1 MHTADRLIKVLYLY
15 TFNHQFMKRY
25 LILFFLLLPVALMA
39 QKITVEEYIETYKD
53 IAMKEMKDHKIPAS
67 ITLAQGIIESGAG
80 NSALAREA
88 KNHFGIKCH
97 KGWTGKTY
105 TMDDD
110 EKDECF
116 RKYKKAEDSYRDHS
130 EFLTSRPRYADLFKL
145 DIMDY
150 EGWAKGLKA
159 AGYATSPTYATA
171 LINRIKMNKL
181 YLYDQLAMGK
191 ITEKQLKK
199 LMNGEEEPSSKKGEP
214 KKGEA
219 KKVPVVSTELEL
231 AYSPVDRSV
240 FELVDMT
247 AEKRFIYENN
257 GVRFVYAKEGET
269 PESLSKEF
277 GIKQKKLC
285 KYNLITRPEEAIFHS
300 GDVVYLEQLRK
311 RNWKAK
317 RHFVEEGETV
327 RDIALRYAVRPETIV
342 KRNKLD
348 EGVPLQVGQKIRLR

>member
-1 MHTADRLIKVLYLY
+1 MP
-15 TFNHQFMKRY
+15 KRF
-25 LILFFLLLPVALMA
+25 ILLLLFAPLALMA
-39 QKITVEEYIETYKD
+39 QKISVEDYIDTYKD
-53 IAMKEMKDHKIPAS
+53 IAMEEMRKHKIPAS

-97 KGWTGKTY
+97 KGWEGKTY

-110 EKDECF
+110 AKDECF

-181 YLYDQLAMGK
+181 YLYDQLAMGL
-191 ITEKQLKK
+191 ITEKQFKK
-199 LMNGEEEPSSKKGEP
+199 LMNGEETPTEQPTKKEDP
-214 KKGEA
+214 KP
-219 KKVPVVSTELEL
+219 VQVVSTELEL
-231 AYSPVDRSV
+231 AYSPKDRSV

-247 AEKRFIYENN
+247 EDKRFIYENN
-257 GVRFVYAKEGET
+257 HVRFVFAKEGET
-269 PESLSKEF
+269 PESIAKEF
-277 GIKQKKLC
+277 GIKLKKLC
-285 KYNLITRPEEAIFHS
+285 KYNLITRPEEALFHS
-300 GDVVYLEQLRK
+300 GDIIYLDQLRK

-317 RHFVEEGETV
+317 KHFVEEGETV
-327 RDIALRYAVRPETIV
+327 RDIALRYAVRPEKIL
-342 KRNKLD
+342 KRNDLQ
-348 EGVPLQVGQKIRLR
+348 EGAVLEVGQKIKLR

>member
-1 MHTADRLIKVLYLY
+1 MT
-15 TFNHQFMKRY
+15 KR
-25 LILFFLLLPVALMA
+25 ILLLLLLVPLALSA
-39 QKITVEEYIETYKD
+39 QKTTVEEYIETYKE
-53 IAMKEMKDHKIPAS
+53 IAMKEMQDHGIPAS

-88 KNHFGIKCH
+88 NNHFGIKCH

-116 RKYKKAEDSYRDHS
+116 RKYKRAEESYRDHS

-159 AGYATSPTYATA
+159 AGYATNPSYATA
-171 LINRIKMNKL
+171 LINRINMNKL
-181 YLYDQLAMGK
+181 YLYDQLAMGV
-191 ITEKQLKK
+191 ITEKELKRR
-199 LMNGEEEPSSKKGEP
+199 MGITEEEPLT
-214 KKGEA
+214 
-219 KKVPVVSTELEL
+219 VPVETDTQVISSISTELEL

-247 AEKRFIYENN
+247 ADKRFIYENN
-257 GVRFVYAKEGET
+257 GVRFVFAKEGET
-269 PESLSKEF
+269 PDGMAKEF
-277 GIKQKKLC
+277 DIKLKKFC
-285 KYNLITRPEEAIFHS
+285 EYNLITRPEEAIFHS
-300 GDVVYLEQLRK
+300 GDVIYLEQLSR

-317 RHFVEEGETV
+317 SHIVEERETV
-327 RDIALRYAVRPETIV
+327 RDISLQYAVRPEKILS
-342 KRNKLD
+342 RNKLK
-348 EGVPLQVGQKIRLR
+348 EGAVLSPGQTIKLR